1 MKIRK
6 NNLGYGLLSL
16 ALALAFPLNANADEM
31 NLTPVDSLTEKTDT
45 ELISGDDINMED
57 RRPAQNP
64 TNIIEVKSANNPQTQ
79 PVNNSQTIVNTKYK
93 AQPVLNINYI
103 SQKGKEIEDKIDVT
117 PYRVAFKEGSDR
129 ELSYTFEI
137 KGNKSPEDYTI
148 SIFALKDGKVKKF
161 NLNNF
166 IADGKFIPAGQE
178 MAESCEQIAG
188 NGVFGFRINTPITDK
203 CTVNAQVDLGEEDQ
217 AGDYTLYYAVTS
229 KGKTTFGKLDAKV
242 EKDQDNKLSLA
253 KDRENIQAIYF
264 VQAKENPLA
273 RLPFTKILLNDT
285 DEEKNLTDYLDLSQL
300 DYGAYKLVA
309 SQVDPNTQ
317 EAKQEEIDNP
327 RDYKLPANSL
337 IRFDLREKTDTTN
350 PIEDAEITAF
360 DLDITQ
366 EGKAEVSL
374 ISLMNK
380 KARQNPDDRTL
391 SPNMEKLIQAEKASL
406 RKLYPNIDPETL
418 EMMSLYQAI
427 SKQKSKLKGL
437 MDDGAIMASPVA
449 QIQNSLMP
457 INKKSE
463 EKKKS
468 VVEINAEIEKE
479 NREIKALTE
488 ELREVTSDIYELIQQ
503 ALLDY
508 ELDSLAALEASD
520 PEAAKE
526 EYKRISQLVKE
537 AEALGTKANQQLIE
551 LDEIILV
558 DNDSD
563 PIVGRGGDKV
573 VLNLGKLTPLSII
586 SDITKDS
593 PLESERNFSKNLQ
606 KKLND
611 AIKKVQTVT
620 IGEKDDTK
628 AEGKPADQKEDPNK
642 AKAENENKAK
652 DEKNLEEKPNKEEE
666 SKTKEENGPKDET
679 KTDEKAKDEKT
690 SKPDDKAKVDG
701 KTDAKSIVEIDNK
714 NEPIDPTKA
723 GETKEKTDKKTDK
736 KIDEKV
742 DKKEAEKKKDKKENS
757 QTSKKKSSQ
766 KVYTPIFIRY
776 LQSLN
781 LRSRLIDNK

>member
-31 NLTPVDSLTEKTDT
+31 NLTPVDSLTENTDT
-45 ELISGDDINMED
+45 ELISGDEVNMED

-93 AQPVLNINYI
+93 AQPDLKLNANSNYI
-103 SQKGKEIEDKIDVT
+103 SQKGKEIEDKIDVKAY
-117 PYRVAFKEGSDR
+117 PVDFKEGSDK

-137 KGNKSPEDYTI
+137 KGTMSPENYTI
-148 SIFALKDGKVKKF
+148 SIFALKDGKVKKID
-161 NLNNF
+161 LNNF
-166 IADGKFIPAGQE
+166 IADEKVTLAGQE
-178 MAESCEQIAG
+178 MAESCKQIAG
-188 NGVFGFRINTPITDK
+188 NGVFGFRINTPIKDN
-203 CTVNAQVDLGEEDQ
+203 CTVNAQVNLGEEDQ

-242 EKDQDNKLSLA
+242 EKDQDKGFALVR
-253 KDRENIQAIYF
+253 DWENRTPIYF
-264 VQAKENPLA
+264 NQAKEDPFA
-273 RLPFTKILLNDT
+273 SLPFTKILLNDT
-285 DEEKNLTDYLDLSQL
+285 DEEKNLADYLELSQL
-300 DYGAYKLVA
+300 DYGSYKLVA
-309 SQVDPNTQ
+309 TYVDPNTQ
-317 EAKQEEIDNP
+317 EAKKEEIDNP

-337 IRFDLREKTDTTN
+337 LRFDLREKTDATN
-350 PIEDAEITAF
+350 PIEDVEIAAF
-360 DLDITQ
+360 DLDFTQ

-374 ISLMNK
+374 ANLMNK
-380 KARQNPDDRTL
+380 KGKQDRTL
-391 SPNMEKLIQAEKASL
+391 SPNMEKLIQEEKASL
-406 RKLYPNIDPETL
+406 RRLYPNIDPETL
-418 EMMSLYQAI
+418 EMMSLSQAI
-427 SKQKSKLKGL
+427 SKQNTKLKGL
-437 MDDGAIMASPVA
+437 MNNGNMVMSPIA
-449 QIQNSLMP
+449 QIQNSIMP
-457 INKKSE
+457 VNQKPD
-463 EKKKS
+463 EKQKS

-479 NREIKALTE
+479 NREIKELTD

-508 ELDSLAALEASD
+508 ELDSLEALEASD

-526 EYKRISQLVKE
+526 EYKRIAQLVKE
-537 AEALGTKANQQLIE
+537 AEALGTKANQKLIE

-593 PLESERNFSKNLQ
+593 PLESERNFSKSLQ

-620 IGEKDDTK
+620 IGEKDDAK
-628 AEGKPADQKEDPNK
+628 GDQKPEDQKEDPNK
-642 AKAENENKAK
+642 AKAENENKPK
-652 DEKNLEEKPNKEEE
+652 DEKNLGEKPNKEED

-679 KTDEKAKDEKT
+679 KTDEKAKDDKT
-690 SKPDDKAKVDG
+690 PKPDDKAKVDG
-701 KTDAKSIVEIDNK
+701 KIDAKSVIEIDNK
-714 NEPIDPTKA
+714 NEAKDPTKA
-723 GETKEKTDKKTDK
+723 GETNEKTDKKTD
-736 KIDEKV
+736 EKV
-742 DKKEAEKKKDKKENS
+742 DKKEDEKKKDKKENS
-757 QTSKKKSSQ
+757 QPSKKKSSQ

>member
-16 ALALAFPLNANADEM
+16 ALALAFPLNANADEI
-31 NLTPVDSLTEKTDT
+31 NLTPVDSLTEKADT
-45 ELISGDDINMED
+45 ELISGDEVNMED
-57 RRPAQNP
+57 RRQEQNP

-79 PVNNSQTIVNTKYK
+79 PVSNSQTIVNTKYK
-93 AQPVLNINYI
+93 AQLDFKSNINYI
-103 SQKGKEIEDKIDVT
+103 SQKGKEIEDKIDVKAY
-117 PYRVAFKEGSDR
+117 PVAFKEGSDR

-137 KGNKSPEDYTI
+137 KGTMSPEDYTI

-161 NLNNF
+161 DLNNF
-166 IADGKFIPAGQE
+166 IADEKAIQAGQE
-178 MAESCEQIAG
+178 MAESCKQIAG
-188 NGVFGFRINTPITDK
+188 NGVYGFRINTQIKDK
-203 CTVNAQVDLGEEDQ
+203 CIVNAQVNLGEEDQ

-242 EKDQDNKLSLA
+242 EKDQAMGFAIARDG
-253 KDRENIQAIYF
+253 ENRQAIYF
-264 VQAKENPLA
+264 VQAKENPFA

-300 DYGAYKLVA
+300 DYGAYKLVV

-317 EAKQEEIDNP
+317 EVKQEEIDNP

-350 PIEDAEITAF
+350 PIEDAEIAAF
-360 DLDITQ
+360 DLDFTQ

-374 ISLMNK
+374 ASLINK
-380 KARQNPDDRTL
+380 KGNQNRVL

-418 EMMSLYQAI
+418 EMMSLSQAI
-427 SKQKSKLKGL
+427 SKQNAKLKGL
-437 MDDGAIMASPVA
+437 MDNGAMIASPLA

-457 INKKSE
+457 TNQKPE

-526 EYKRISQLVKE
+526 EYKRIAQLVKE

-679 KTDEKAKDEKT
+679 KTDEKAKDDKT

-714 NEPIDPTKA
+714 KEDDDPTKA
-723 GETKEKTDKKTDK
+723 GETKEKTDKKTD
-736 KIDEKV
+736 EKV
-742 DKKEAEKKKDKKENS
+742 DKKEDEKKKDKKENS
-757 QTSKKKSSQ
+757 QSSKKKSSK

>member
-16 ALALAFPLNANADEM
+16 ALVLAFPLNANADEM
-31 NLTPVDSLTEKTDT
+31 NLTPVDSLTEKADT

-79 PVNNSQTIVNTKYK
+79 PVSNSQTIVNTKYK
-93 AQPVLNINYI
+93 AQLDFKSNINYI
-103 SQKGKEIEDKIDVT
+103 SQKGKEIEDKIDIKAY
-117 PYRVAFKEGSDR
+117 PVAFKEGSDR

-137 KGNKSPEDYTI
+137 KGTMSPEDYTI

-161 NLNNF
+161 DLNNF
-166 IADGKFIPAGQE
+166 IADEKAIQAGQE
-178 MAESCEQIAG
+178 MAESCKQIAG
-188 NGVFGFRINTPITDK
+188 NGVYGFRINTQVKDK
-203 CTVNAQVDLGEEDQ
+203 CIVNAQVNLGEEDQ

-242 EKDQDNKLSLA
+242 EKDQVNGFVIARDG
-253 KDRENIQAIYF
+253 ENRQAIYLD
-264 VQAKENPLA
+264 QAKENPFA
-273 RLPFTKILLNDT
+273 SLPFTKILLNDT
-285 DEEKNLTDYLDLSQL
+285 DEEKNLTDYLELSQL
-300 DYGAYKLVA
+300 DYGQYRLVA
-309 SQVDPNTQ
+309 TYVDPNTQ
-317 EAKQEEIDNP
+317 EAKQVEIDNP
-327 RDYKLPANSL
+327 RDFKLPANSL
-337 IRFDLREKTDTTN
+337 LRFDLREKTDTTN
-350 PIEDAEITAF
+350 LIEDAEITAF
-360 DLDITQ
+360 DLDFTQ

-374 ISLMNK
+374 ASLINK
-380 KARQNPDDRTL
+380 KGNQNRVL
-391 SPNMEKLIQAEKASL
+391 SPNMEKLIQTEKASL

-418 EMMSLYQAI
+418 EMMSLSQAI
-427 SKQKSKLKGL
+427 SKQNAKLKGL
-437 MDDGAIMASPVA
+437 MDDGAIMASPLA

-457 INKKSE
+457 INKKPE

-526 EYKRISQLVKE
+526 EYKRIAQLVKE

-606 KKLND
+606 KKLNE

-620 IGEKDDTK
+620 IGEKDDAK
-628 AEGKPADQKEDPNK
+628 ADQKPGDQKEDP
-642 AKAENENKAK
+642 NKAK
-652 DEKNLEEKPNKEEE
+652 DEKNLEEKTNKEED
-666 SKTKEENGPKDET
+666 SKTKEEINLKDET
-679 KTDEKAKDEKT
+679 KTDEKAKDDKA

-701 KTDAKSIVEIDNK
+701 KTDAKSVIEIDNK
-714 NEPIDPTKA
+714 NEAKDPTKA
-723 GETKEKTDKKTDK
+723 GETNEKTDKKTD
-736 KIDEKV
+736 EKV
-742 DKKEAEKKKDKKENS
+742 DKKEDEKKKDKKENS
-757 QTSKKKSSQ
+757 QPSKKKSSQ

>member
-31 NLTPVDSLTEKTDT
+31 NLTPVDSLTEKADT

-57 RRPAQNP
+57 RRQEQNS

-79 PVNNSQTIVNTKYK
+79 PVSNSQTIVNTKYK
-93 AQPVLNINYI
+93 AQLDFKSNINYI
-103 SQKGKEIEDKIDVT
+103 SQKGKEIEDKIDVKAHQ
-117 PYRVAFKEGSDR
+117 VDFKEGSDR

-137 KGNKSPEDYTI
+137 KGTMSPEDYTI

-161 NLNNF
+161 DLNNF
-166 IADGKFIPAGQE
+166 IADGKAIQAGQE
-178 MAESCEQIAG
+178 MAESCKQIAG
-188 NGVFGFRINTPITDK
+188 NGVYGFRIKTPITGK
-203 CTVNAQVDLGEEDQ
+203 CIVNAQVNLGEEDQ

-242 EKDQDNKLSLA
+242 EKDQDKGFAIARDGEN
-253 KDRENIQAIYF
+253 REATYLDQT
-264 VQAKENPLA
+264 KENPFA
-273 RLPFTKILLNDT
+273 SLPFTKILLNDT
-285 DEEKNLTDYLDLSQL
+285 DEEKNLTDYLELSQL
-300 DYGAYKLVA
+300 DYGPYKLVA
-309 SQVDPNTQ
+309 TYVDPNTQ
-317 EAKQEEIDNP
+317 EAKQVEIDNP
-327 RDYKLPANSL
+327 ANFSIPANSL
-337 IRFDLREKTDTTN
+337 LRFDLREKTDTTN

-360 DLDITQ
+360 DLDFTQ

-374 ISLMNK
+374 SSLINK
-380 KARQNPDDRTL
+380 KGNQNRVL
-391 SPNMEKLIQAEKASL
+391 SPNMEKLIQTEKASL

-418 EMMSLYQAI
+418 EMMSLSQAI

-437 MDDGAIMASPVA
+437 IDNGNMVMSPIA
-449 QIQNSLMP
+449 QIQNSIMP
-457 INKKSE
+457 VNQKPE

-479 NREIKALTE
+479 NREIKELTD

-526 EYKRISQLVKE
+526 EYKRIAQLVKE

-606 KKLND
+606 KKLNE

-620 IGEKDDTK
+620 IGEKDYAK
-628 AEGKPADQKEDPNK
+628 ADQKTEDQKEDPNK
-642 AKAENENKAK
+642 AKAENENKPK
-652 DEKNLEEKPNKEEE
+652 DEKNLGEKPNKEEE
-666 SKTKEENGPKDET
+666 SKTKEETNPKDET
-679 KTDEKAKDEKT
+679 KTDEKAKDDKT
-690 SKPDDKAKVDG
+690 PKPDDKAKVDG
-701 KTDAKSIVEIDNK
+701 KTDAKSVIEIDNK
-714 NEPIDPTKA
+714 NESKDPTKA
-723 GETKEKTDKKTDK
+723 GETNEKTDKKTD
-736 KIDEKV
+736 EKV
-742 DKKEAEKKKDKKENS
+742 DKKEDEKKKDKKENS
-757 QTSKKKSSQ
+757 QPNKKKSSQ

>member
-31 NLTPVDSLTEKTDT
+31 NLTPVDSLTEKADT
-45 ELISGDDINMED
+45 ELISGDEVNMED

-103 SQKGKEIEDKIDVT
+103 SQKGKEIEDKIDIKAY
-117 PYRVAFKEGSDR
+117 PVAFKEGSDR

-137 KGNKSPEDYTI
+137 KGTMSPEDYTI
-148 SIFALKDGKVKKF
+148 SIFALKDGKVKKID
-161 NLNNF
+161 LNNF
-166 IADGKFIPAGQE
+166 IADGKAIQAGQE
-178 MAESCEQIAG
+178 MAESCKQIAG
-188 NGVFGFRINTPITDK
+188 NGVYGFRINTQIKDK
-203 CTVNAQVDLGEEDQ
+203 CIVNAQVNLGEEDQ

-242 EKDQDNKLSLA
+242 EKDQVNGFAIARDG
-253 KDRENIQAIYF
+253 ENRQATYLD
-264 VQAKENPLA
+264 QTKENPFA
-273 RLPFTKILLNDT
+273 SLPFTKILLNDT
-285 DEEKNLTDYLDLSQL
+285 DEEKNLTDYLELSQL
-300 DYGAYKLVA
+300 DYGPYKLVA
-309 SQVDPNTQ
+309 TYVDPNTQ
-317 EAKQEEIDNP
+317 EEKQVEIDNP
-327 RDYKLPANSL
+327 ANFSIPANSL
-337 IRFDLREKTDTTN
+337 LRFDLREKTDTTN

-360 DLDITQ
+360 DLDFTQ

-374 ISLMNK
+374 ASLINK
-380 KARQNPDDRTL
+380 KGNQNRVL
-391 SPNMEKLIQAEKASL
+391 SPNMEKLIQTEKASL
-406 RKLYPNIDPETL
+406 RKLYPNIDSETL
-418 EMMSLYQAI
+418 EMMSLSQAI
-427 SKQKSKLKGL
+427 SKQNAKLKGL
-437 MDDGAIMASPVA
+437 MDDGAIMASPLA

-457 INKKSE
+457 INKKPE

-526 EYKRISQLVKE
+526 EYKRIAQLVKE

-606 KKLND
+606 KKLNE

-620 IGEKDDTK
+620 IGEKDDAK
-628 AEGKPADQKEDPNK
+628 ADQKPGDQKEDPNK
-642 AKAENENKAK
+642 AKAENENKPK
-652 DEKNLEEKPNKEEE
+652 DEKNLEEKPNKEED
-666 SKTKEENGPKDET
+666 SKTKEEINPKDET
-679 KTDEKAKDEKT
+679 KTDEKAKDDKA
-690 SKPDDKAKVDG
+690 SKSDDKAKVDG
-701 KTDAKSIVEIDNK
+701 KTDAKSVIEIDNK
-714 NEPIDPTKA
+714 NEAKNPTKA
-723 GETKEKTDKKTDK
+723 GETNEKTDKKTD
-736 KIDEKV
+736 EKV
-742 DKKEAEKKKDKKENS
+742 DKKEDEKKKDKKENS
-757 QTSKKKSSQ
+757 QPSKKKSSQ

>member
-45 ELISGDDINMED
+45 ELISGDEVNMED

-79 PVNNSQTIVNTKYK
+79 PVSNSQTIVNTKYK
-93 AQPVLNINYI
+93 AQLDFKSNINYI
-103 SQKGKEIEDKIDVT
+103 SQKGKEIEDKIDVKAHQ
-117 PYRVAFKEGSDR
+117 VDFKEGSDR

-137 KGNKSPEDYTI
+137 KGNMSPEDYTI

-161 NLNNF
+161 DLNNF
-166 IADGKFIPAGQE
+166 IADGKAIQAGQE
-178 MAESCEQIAG
+178 MAESCKQIAG
-188 NGVFGFRINTPITDK
+188 NGVYGFRINTQIKDK
-203 CTVNAQVDLGEEDQ
+203 CIVNAQVNLGEEDQ

-242 EKDQDNKLSLA
+242 EKDQVNGFAIARDGEN
-253 KDRENIQAIYF
+253 REATYF
-264 VQAKENPLA
+264 DQAKEDPFA
-273 RLPFTKILLNDT
+273 SLPFTKILLNDT
-285 DEEKNLTDYLDLSQL
+285 DEEKNLTDYLELSQL
-300 DYGAYKLVA
+300 DYGQYRLLATY
-309 SQVDPNTQ
+309 VDPNTQ
-317 EAKQEEIDNP
+317 EAKQVEIDNP
-327 RDYKLPANSL
+327 RDFKLPANSL
-337 IRFDLREKTDTTN
+337 LRFDLREKTDTTN

-360 DLDITQ
+360 DLDFTQ

-374 ISLMNK
+374 ANLMNK
-380 KARQNPDDRTL
+380 KGKQDRTL
-391 SPNMEKLIQAEKASL
+391 SPNMEKLIQEEKASL
-406 RKLYPNIDPETL
+406 RRLYPNIDPETL
-418 EMMSLYQAI
+418 EMMSLSQAI
-427 SKQKSKLKGL
+427 SKQNTKLKGL
-437 MDDGAIMASPVA
+437 MNNGNMVMSPIA
-449 QIQNSLMP
+449 QIQNSIMP
-457 INKKSE
+457 VNQKPD
-463 EKKKS
+463 EKQKS

-479 NREIKALTE
+479 NREIKELTD

-508 ELDSLAALEASD
+508 ELDSLEALEASD

-526 EYKRISQLVKE
+526 EYKRIAQLVKE
-537 AEALGTKANQQLIE
+537 AEALGTKANQKLIE

-593 PLESERNFSKNLQ
+593 PLESERNFSKSLQ

-620 IGEKDDTK
+620 IGEKDDAK
-628 AEGKPADQKEDPNK
+628 GDQKPEDQKEDPNK
-642 AKAENENKAK
+642 AKAENENKPK
-652 DEKNLEEKPNKEEE
+652 DEKNLGEKPNKEED

-679 KTDEKAKDEKT
+679 KTDEKAKDDKT
-690 SKPDDKAKVDG
+690 PKPDDKAKVDG
-701 KTDAKSIVEIDNK
+701 KIDAKSVIEIDNK
-714 NEPIDPTKA
+714 NEAKDPTKA
-723 GETKEKTDKKTDK
+723 GETNEKTDKKTD
-736 KIDEKV
+736 EKV
-742 DKKEAEKKKDKKENS
+742 DKKEDEKKKDKKENS
-757 QTSKKKSSQ
+757 QPSKKKSSQ

>member
-6 NNLGYGLLSL
+6 NNFGYGLLSL

-45 ELISGDDINMED
+45 ELISGDEVNMED

-103 SQKGKEIEDKIDVT
+103 SQKGKEIEDKIDVKAHQ
-117 PYRVAFKEGSDR
+117 VDFKEGSDR

-137 KGNKSPEDYTI
+137 KGTMSPEDYTI

-161 NLNNF
+161 DLNNF
-166 IADGKFIPAGQE
+166 IADGKVTLAGQE
-178 MAESCEQIAG
+178 MAESCKQIAG

-203 CTVNAQVDLGEEDQ
+203 CTVKAQVDLGEEDQ

-264 VQAKENPLA
+264 GQAKENPLS

-327 RDYKLPANSL
+327 RDYKLQANSL
-337 IRFDLREKTDTTN
+337 LRFDLREKTDTTN

-360 DLDITQ
+360 DLDFTQ

-374 ISLMNK
+374 ASLINK
-380 KARQNPDDRTL
+380 KAKQDRTL
-391 SPNMEKLIQAEKASL
+391 SPNMEKLIQTEKASL

-418 EMMSLYQAI
+418 EMMSLSQAI
-427 SKQKSKLKGL
+427 SKQNAKLKGL
-437 MDDGAIMASPVA
+437 MDNGSIMASPVA
-449 QIQNSLMP
+449 QIQNSIMP
-457 INKKSE
+457 INQKPE

-526 EYKRISQLVKE
+526 EYKRIAQLVKE

-628 AEGKPADQKEDPNK
+628 AEEKPGDQKEDPNK
-642 AKAENENKAK
+642 AKAQNENKAK

-679 KTDEKAKDEKT
+679 KTDEKAKDKKT

-714 NEPIDPTKA
+714 NEAKNPTKA
-723 GETKEKTDKKTDK
+723 GETNEKTDKKTD
-736 KIDEKV
+736 EKV
-742 DKKEAEKKKDKKENS
+742 DKKEDEKKKDKKENS

>member
-16 ALALAFPLNANADEM
+16 ALALAFPLNANADEI
-31 NLTPVDSLTEKTDT
+31 NLTPVDSLTEKADT
-45 ELISGDDINMED
+45 ELISGDEVNMED

-79 PVNNSQTIVNTKYK
+79 PVSNSQTIVNTKYK
-93 AQPVLNINYI
+93 AQLDFKSNINYI
-103 SQKGKEIEDKIDVT
+103 SQKGKEIEDKIDVKAY
-117 PYRVAFKEGSDR
+117 PVAFKEGSDR

-137 KGNKSPEDYTI
+137 KGTMSPEDYTI

-161 NLNNF
+161 DLNNF
-166 IADGKFIPAGQE
+166 IADGKVTLAGQK
-178 MAESCEQIAG
+178 MAESCKQIAG
-188 NGVFGFRINTPITDK
+188 NGVYGFRINTQIKDK
-203 CTVNAQVDLGEEDQ
+203 CIVNAQVDLGEEDQ

-253 KDRENIQAIYF
+253 KDRENMQAIYF

-350 PIEDAEITAF
+350 PIEDAEIAAF
-360 DLDITQ
+360 DLDFTQ

-374 ISLMNK
+374 MSLMNK
-380 KARQNPDDRTL
+380 KGNQNRVL

-418 EMMSLYQAI
+418 EMRSLYQAI

-437 MDDGAIMASPVA
+437 MDNGAMMASPVA

-457 INKKSE
+457 INQKPE

-526 EYKRISQLVKE
+526 EYKRIAQLVKE

-606 KKLND
+606 KKLNE

-620 IGEKDDTK
+620 IGEKDDAK
-628 AEGKPADQKEDPNK
+628 AEGKPEEQKEDPNK
-642 AKAENENKAK
+642 AKAENENKPK
-652 DEKNLEEKPNKEEE
+652 DEKNLEEKPNKEED
-666 SKTKEENGPKDET
+666 SKTKEEINPKDET
-679 KTDEKAKDEKT
+679 KTDEKAKDDKA

-723 GETKEKTDKKTDK
+723 GETNEKTDKKTDK
-736 KIDEKV
+736 KTDEKV
-742 DKKEAEKKKDKKENS
+742 DKKEDEKKKDKKENS
-757 QTSKKKSSQ
+757 QPSKKKSSQ

>member
-31 NLTPVDSLTEKTDT
+31 NLTPVDSLTEKADT
-45 ELISGDDINMED
+45 ELISGDEVNMED

-64 TNIIEVKSANNPQTQ
+64 TNIIEVKSANNPQIQ
-79 PVNNSQTIVNTKYK
+79 PANNSQTIVNTKYK
-93 AQPVLNINYI
+93 AQLDFKSNINYI
-103 SQKGKEIEDKIDVT
+103 SQKGKEIEDKIDVKAY
-117 PYRVAFKEGSDR
+117 PVAFKEGSDR

-137 KGNKSPEDYTI
+137 KGTMSPEDYTI

-161 NLNNF
+161 DLNNF
-166 IADGKFIPAGQE
+166 IADEKAIQAGQE
-178 MAESCEQIAG
+178 MAESCKQIAG
-188 NGVFGFRINTPITDK
+188 NGVYGFRINTQIKDK
-203 CTVNAQVDLGEEDQ
+203 CIVNAQVNLGEEDQ

-242 EKDQDNKLSLA
+242 EKDQAMGFAIARDG
-253 KDRENIQAIYF
+253 ENRQAIYF
-264 VQAKENPLA
+264 VQAKENPFA

-300 DYGAYKLVA
+300 DYGAYKLVV

-317 EAKQEEIDNP
+317 EVKQEEIDNP

-350 PIEDAEITAF
+350 PIEDAEIAAF
-360 DLDITQ
+360 DLDFTQ

-374 ISLMNK
+374 MSLMNK
-380 KARQNPDDRTL
+380 KGNQNRVL

-418 EMMSLYQAI
+418 EMMSLSQAI
-427 SKQKSKLKGL
+427 SKQNAKLKGL
-437 MDDGAIMASPVA
+437 MDNGAMIASPLA

-457 INKKSE
+457 TNQKPE

-526 EYKRISQLVKE
+526 EYKRIAQLVKE
-537 AEALGTKANQQLIE
+537 AETLGKKANQQLIE

-628 AEGKPADQKEDPNK
+628 ADQKPGDQKEDPNK

-679 KTDEKAKDEKT
+679 KTDEKAKDDKT

-714 NEPIDPTKA
+714 NEAKDPTKA
-723 GETKEKTDKKTDK
+723 GETKEKTDKK
-736 KIDEKV
+736 IDEKV
-742 DKKEAEKKKDKKENS
+742 DKKEDGKKKDKKENS

>member
-16 ALALAFPLNANADEM
+16 ALALAFPLNANADEI
-31 NLTPVDSLTEKTDT
+31 NLTPVDSLTEKADT
-45 ELISGDDINMED
+45 ELISGDEVNMED
-57 RRPAQNP
+57 RRQEQNP

-79 PVNNSQTIVNTKYK
+79 PANNSQTIVNTKYK
-93 AQPVLNINYI
+93 AQLDFKSNINYI
-103 SQKGKEIEDKIDVT
+103 SQKGKEIEDKIDVKAY
-117 PYRVAFKEGSDR
+117 PVAFKEGSDR

-137 KGNKSPEDYTI
+137 KGTMSPEDYTI

-161 NLNNF
+161 DLNNF
-166 IADGKFIPAGQE
+166 IVDGKAIQAGQE
-178 MAESCEQIAG
+178 MAESCKQIAG
-188 NGVFGFRINTPITDK
+188 NGVYGFRINTQIKDK
-203 CTVNAQVDLGEEDQ
+203 CIVNAQVNLGEEDQ

-242 EKDQDNKLSLA
+242 EKDQDKGFVIA

-264 VQAKENPLA
+264 GQAKENPFA
-273 RLPFTKILLNDT
+273 SLPFTKILLNDT

-300 DYGAYKLVA
+300 DYGAYKLVV

-418 EMMSLYQAI
+418 EMRSLYQAI

-437 MDDGAIMASPVA
+437 MDNGAMMASPVA
-449 QIQNSLMP
+449 NIQNSLMP
-457 INKKSE
+457 INKKPE

-526 EYKRISQLVKE
+526 EYKRIAQLVKE

-620 IGEKDDTK
+620 IGEKDDAK

-652 DEKNLEEKPNKEEE
+652 DEKNLEEKPNKEED
-666 SKTKEENGPKDET
+666 SKTKEEINPKDET
-679 KTDEKAKDEKT
+679 KTDEKAKDNKT

-723 GETKEKTDKKTDK
+723 GETKEKTDKK
-736 KIDEKV
+736 IDEKV
-742 DKKEAEKKKDKKENS
+742 DKKEDEKKKDKKESS
-757 QTSKKKSSQ
+757 QPSKKKSSQ

>member
-31 NLTPVDSLTEKTDT
+31 NLTPVDSLTEKADT
-45 ELISGDDINMED
+45 ELISGDEVNMED

-79 PVNNSQTIVNTKYK
+79 PVSNSQTIVNTKYK
-93 AQPVLNINYI
+93 AQLDFKSNINYI
-103 SQKGKEIEDKIDVT
+103 SQKGKEIEDKIDVKAY
-117 PYRVAFKEGSDR
+117 PVAFKEGSDR

-137 KGNKSPEDYTI
+137 KGRKTAEDYTI

-161 NLNNF
+161 DLNNF
-166 IADGKFIPAGQE
+166 IADGKAIQASQE
-178 MAESCEQIAG
+178 MAESCKQIAG
-188 NGVFGFRINTPITDK
+188 NGVFGFRIKTPITGK
-203 CTVNAQVDLGEEDQ
+203 CIVNAQVNLGEEDQ

-242 EKDQDNKLSLA
+242 EKAQDKGFAIVRNW
-253 KDRENIQAIYF
+253 ENRQAIHF
-264 VQAKENPLA
+264 VQVKENPLA

-337 IRFDLREKTDTTN
+337 IRFDLREKIDTTN
-350 PIEDAEITAF
+350 PIEDAEIAAF

-374 ISLMNK
+374 ASLINK
-380 KARQNPDDRTL
+380 KAKQDRTL

-418 EMMSLYQAI
+418 EMRSLYQAI

-437 MDDGAIMASPVA
+437 MDNGAMMASPLA

-457 INKKSE
+457 INQKPE

-526 EYKRISQLVKE
+526 EYKRIAQLVKE

-652 DEKNLEEKPNKEEE
+652 DEKNLEEKPNKEED
-666 SKTKEENGPKDET
+666 SKTKEEINPKDET
-679 KTDEKAKDEKT
+679 KTDEKAKDDKT

-701 KTDAKSIVEIDNK
+701 KTDAKSVIEIDNK
-714 NEPIDPTKA
+714 NEAKDPTKA
-723 GETKEKTDKKTDK
+723 GETNEKTDKKTD
-736 KIDEKV
+736 EKV
-742 DKKEAEKKKDKKENS
+742 DKKEDEKKKDKKENS
-757 QTSKKKSSQ
+757 QPSKKKSSQ